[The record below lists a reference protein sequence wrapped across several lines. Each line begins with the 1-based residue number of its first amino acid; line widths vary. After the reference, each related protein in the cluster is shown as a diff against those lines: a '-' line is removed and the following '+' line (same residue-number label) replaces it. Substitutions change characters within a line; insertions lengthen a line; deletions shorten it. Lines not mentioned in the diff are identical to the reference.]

1 MIKELCLLL
10 SCWLIVLNVSFASQ
24 NNVKIHIEG
33 MTISLLDQSDLDLDQ
48 KVTENRDT
56 LRIPLTRAGNL
67 FFIEAQIDSVLG
79 NFLVDLGA
87 PYLVLNS
94 TYFRATE
101 IDAGYTAG
109 TLNSQTDYV
118 LRTTIKNLDVFG
130 IQYSNLSADLTDLGA
145 IENRRG
151 IKILGLLGLS
161 LFNDF
166 VFDLDVKNQQLL
178 LYRSIKTSVYKPNFL
193 LSIPIKIQNQVLLVK
208 AEAKNVSLNLSIDSG
223 AERNILDNTLSSI
236 VYEDMNILGNS
247 IITDG
252 NGGRSEAILIEYSH
266 LKMAD
271 VSLQKMKTLILN
283 LDIMSRAYGKQI
295 DGMLGYPFFALGR
308 VVIDFKKKKLM
319 LYQSKRKANG

>member
-48 KVTENRDT
+48 KVTESRDT
-56 LRIPLTRAGNL
+56 IRIPLTRAGNL
-67 FFIEAQIDSVLG
+67 FFIEAQIDSVFG

-109 TLNSQTDYV
+109 TLNSETDYV
-118 LRTTIKNLDVFG
+118 LRTKIKNLDVFG

-178 LYRSIKTSVYKPNFL
+178 LYRSSKTSVYKPNFL
-193 LSIPIKIQNQVLLVK
+193 LSIPVKIQNQVLLVK

-223 AERNILDNTLSSI
+223 AERNILANTLSSK

-252 NGGRSEAILIEYSH
+252 NGGRSEAILTEYSH
-266 LKMAD
+266 LRMAD

-295 DGMLGYPFFALGR
+295 DGMLGYPFFSLGR
-308 VVIDFKKKKLM
+308 VVIDFKKKKLL